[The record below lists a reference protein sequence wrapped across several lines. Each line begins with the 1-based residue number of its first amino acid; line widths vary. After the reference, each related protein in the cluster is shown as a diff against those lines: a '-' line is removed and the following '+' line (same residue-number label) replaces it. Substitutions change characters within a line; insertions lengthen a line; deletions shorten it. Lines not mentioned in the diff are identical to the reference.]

1 MKRHKFDTLGR
12 STYIFLRRGNSLL
25 NKRMVVLGLVFDM
38 DVFFSTLRQNAEIFG
53 NEVTLQRWP
62 IFAAAPW
69 DFDNETSRETT

>member
-1 MKRHKFDTLGR
+1 
-12 STYIFLRRGNSLL
+12 
-25 NKRMVVLGLVFDM
+25 MVVLGLVFDL

-53 NEVTLQRWP
+53 NEVALQRGP